1 MPDGSS
7 TTEYFGL
14 AIGTFVDDFGVAH
27 DGVSAIFN
35 FQTYPQANGGSIP
48 ATGSPD
54 RWNSLQSNFSFQGTM
69 KKKHF
74 YCCLS
79 RPRRIFAFG
88 QAEVSGK
95 SITTGPQLWE
105 FFAGG
110 SGGPLIYLARTDGA
124 VFGTGV
130 TGELLPAACSGVMAC
145 LANAYNASAT
155 TGHQGA
161 ALSYTGSPAQVPPL
175 PEAALRSRTNIN
187 RIERILD
194 WHRNVRNGS

>member
-1 MPDGSS
+1 MKKA
-7 TTEYFGL
+7 FL
-14 AIGTFVDDFGVAH
+14 LLLIAA
-27 DGVSAIFN
+27 A
-35 FQTYPQANGGSIP
+35 SIP
-48 ATGSPD
+48 
-54 RWNSLQSNFSFQGTM
+54 
-69 KKKHF
+69 
-74 YCCLS
+74 
-79 RPRRIFAFG
+79 AFG

-161 ALSYTGSPAQVPPL
+161 ALSYTGSPTEVPPL
-175 PEAALRSRTNIN
+175 LGSGSPSGTNIN
-187 RIERILD
+187 GLNAYLSWR
-194 WHRNVRNGS
+194 RNVRNGS